1 MKLTPNANE
10 LAVDLEKRQEI
21 EDCAENYLAATG
33 TTRLTQTVNLARADG
48 ITAVFDKDAEHA
60 NGVFEALTAKTGK
73 PAGVFVTQDILA
85 RTLLKLQTGVDPGS
99 PVAVG
104 MTLVPS
110 DPAAFVSASTAL
122 EAAIGVFVSLGY
134 EVV

>member
-1 MKLTPNANE
+1 LCEKELSQSGEVRDEHDSHADTNCDKPLLLNLVETFFKLF
-10 LAVDLEKRQEI
+10 
-21 EDCAENYLAATG
+21 
-33 TTRLTQTVNLARADG
+33 NLP
-48 ITAVFDKDAEHA
+48 VFA
-60 NGVFEALTAKTGK
+60 ALTAKTGK

-110 DPAAFVSASTAL
+110 DPAAFASASTAL
-122 EAAIGVFVSLGY
+122 EAAVGVFVSLGY
-134 EVV
+134 TVE